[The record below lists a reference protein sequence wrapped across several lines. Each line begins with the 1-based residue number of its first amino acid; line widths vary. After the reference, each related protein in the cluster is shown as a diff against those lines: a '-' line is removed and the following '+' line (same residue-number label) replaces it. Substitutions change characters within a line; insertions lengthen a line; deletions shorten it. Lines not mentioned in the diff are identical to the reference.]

1 MRQRETTLRLKLAT
15 RRTTTARLIDAQEN
29 TEQERQ
35 RWLRFQNA
43 GARSH
48 MDCTARARV
57 SCPSCSNQL
66 CRARPCSRMASSL
79 HRPCDT
85 AKPIVEKT
93 LPLELGEVTVW
104 INLWR
109 GDTRLVFEIIFL
121 FRILF
126 ELLIKIMMKRSYWCI
141 LIRWVR
147 RILVE
152 LFF

>member
-48 MDCTARARV
+48 VDCTARARV

-79 HRPCDT
+79 QRPCDI
-85 AKPIVEKT
+85 AKLIVEKT
-93 LPLELGEVTVW
+93 LARIRRGYSW
-104 INLWR
+104 INLWQ
-109 GDTRLVFEIIFL
+109 GDTRLVFQIIFP
-121 FRILF
+121 FRTLF
-126 ELLIKIMMKRSYWCI
+126 ELLIKDGDK
-141 LIRWVR
+141 
-147 RILVE
+147 E
-152 LFF
+152 KLF

>member
-15 RRTTTARLIDAQEN
+15 RRTTMARLIDAQEN

-48 MDCTARARV
+48 VDCTARARV

-79 HRPCDT
+79 QRPCDI
-85 AKPIVEKT
+85 AKLIVEKT
-93 LPLELGEVTVW
+93 LARIRRGYSW
-104 INLWR
+104 INLWQ
-109 GDTRLVFEIIFL
+109 GDTRLVFQIIFP
-121 FRILF
+121 FRTFF
-126 ELLIKIMMKRSYWCI
+126 ELLIKVGDK
-141 LIRWVR
+141 
-147 RILVE
+147 E
-152 LFF
+152 KLF

>member
-48 MDCTARARV
+48 VDCTARARV

-79 HRPCDT
+79 QRPCDI
-85 AKPIVEKT
+85 AKLIVEKT
-93 LPLELGEVTVW
+93 LARIRRGW

-109 GDTRLVFEIIFL
+109 GDTRLVFQIIFS
-121 FRILF
+121 FRTLF
-126 ELLIKIMMKRSYWCI
+126 ELLIKDGDK
-141 LIRWVR
+141 
-147 RILVE
+147 E
-152 LFF
+152 KLF

>member
-48 MDCTARARV
+48 VDCTARARV

-79 HRPCDT
+79 QRPCDI
-85 AKPIVEKT
+85 AKLIVEKT
-93 LPLELGEVTVW
+93 LARIRRGYSW
-104 INLWR
+104 INLWQ
-109 GDTRLVFEIIFL
+109 GDTRLVFQIIFS
-121 FRILF
+121 FRTLF
-126 ELLIKIMMKRSYWCI
+126 ELLIKDGDK
-141 LIRWVR
+141 
-147 RILVE
+147 E
-152 LFF
+152 KLF

>member
-48 MDCTARARV
+48 VDCTARARV

-79 HRPCDT
+79 QRPCDI
-85 AKPIVEKT
+85 AKLIVEKT
-93 LPLELGEVTVW
+93 LARIRFYSW

-109 GDTRLVFEIIFL
+109 GDTRLVFQIIFS
-121 FRILF
+121 FRTLF
-126 ELLIKIMMKRSYWCI
+126 ELLIKDGDK
-141 LIRWVR
+141 
-147 RILVE
+147 E
-152 LFF
+152 KLF

>member
-48 MDCTARARV
+48 VDCTARARV

-79 HRPCDT
+79 QRPCDI
-85 AKPIVEKT
+85 AKLIVEKT
-93 LPLELGEVTVW
+93 LARIRRSYSW

-109 GDTRLVFEIIFL
+109 GDTRLVFRIIFP
-121 FRILF
+121 FRTLF
-126 ELLIKIMMKRSYWCI
+126 ELLIKDGDK
-141 LIRWVR
+141 
-147 RILVE
+147 E
-152 LFF
+152 KLF